1 MTRTAAREAAFV
13 LLFEAS
19 FSTEPDCA
27 EILSIRKEYDEFEYD
42 KYTEKVFSEVLSNKE
57 HLDEIINKYST
68 SWKTSRL
75 PRVSLCALRLA
86 IYEIENI
93 EDVPTATAINEAVE
107 LVKKFDGEDSAKYVN
122 GVLGSYI
129 RDNEK

>member
-1 MTRTAAREAAFV
+1 M
-13 LLFEAS
+13 
-19 FSTEPDCA
+19 C
-27 EILSIRKEYDEFEYD
+27 IRD
-42 KYTEKVFSEVLSNKE
+42 
-57 HLDEIINKYST
+57 
-68 SWKTSRL
+68 R